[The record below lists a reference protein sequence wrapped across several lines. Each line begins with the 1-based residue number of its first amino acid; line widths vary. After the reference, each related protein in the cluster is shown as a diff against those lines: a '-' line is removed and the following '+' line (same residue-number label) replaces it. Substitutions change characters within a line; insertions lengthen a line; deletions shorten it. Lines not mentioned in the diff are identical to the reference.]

1 VARNLLLYVVSASML
16 TTTHD
21 VDLHDW
27 ERLIRAEYQEIPG
40 LCLTRR
46 QAQRLWNLD
55 SATCDTLLEEMVAEH
70 FLRLTPTD
78 RYVRA
83 DIGF

>member
-1 VARNLLLYVVSASML
+1 MFTITQQHA
-16 TTTHD
+16 
-21 VDLHDW
+21 DLHDW
-27 ERLIRAEYQEIPG
+27 EQLIRAEYQEVPG

-55 SATCDTLLEEMVAEH
+55 PEMCDTLLQEMVADH

-78 RYVRA
+78 RFVRA
-83 DIGF
+83 DVDR